1 MSEEKQV
8 EEVETKIN
16 EKKIITPDEVEATNL
31 DVEHAVNTAD
41 SVSST
46 KELELS
52 KAELAY
58 YEKKEQNRKNIVD
71 MIQVAESELADLK
84 LRKSL
89 MESDFPEL
97 LSYYQE
103 LLLDGS
109 TYPEMSTIAQATL
122 LEYITYELLKPLT
135 HIGLK
140 YSLAELDN
148 WETVHFQ
155 IRYSLGEG
163 NRLQFAFKMKPINNK
178 YEAAY
183 MDMFELDLDSKEVA
197 INDDQVLALI
207 RYWSVDNL
215 YSSVQLSVLNHELN
229 QLIVHFKTLGFN
241 VDESLLDNSK
251 PLDLHLESA
260 FELSTEILDNIFI
273 ITMSNPEYDME
284 KIGEYG
290 YEILLDKEQSLAVEV
305 NEHGHSNLNIQTGRT
320 NRSILDF
327 FGSYP
332 FLVPLMVR

>member
-1 MSEEKQV
+1 MSEDKQV
-8 EEVETKIN
+8 EASETKIN
-16 EKKIITPDEVEATNL
+16 EKKIITPNEAETT
-31 DVEHAVNTAD
+31 DVDLVDDYNAEM
-41 SVSST
+41 SPT

-52 KAELAY
+52 KAEIAY
-58 YEKKEQNRKNIVD
+58 YEKKEQNRSNIVD
-71 MIQVAESELADLK
+71 MIQVAETELADLK
-84 LRKSL
+84 LRKAL
-89 MESDFPEL
+89 MESEFPEL
-97 LSYYQE
+97 LGYYQN

-109 TYPEMSTIAQATL
+109 KYPEMSTIAQATL

-140 YSLAELDN
+140 YSTSELDS

-155 IRYSLGEG
+155 IYYLLGES
-163 NRLQFAFKMKPINNK
+163 NRLKFGFKLKPINNK

-183 MDMFELDLDSKEVA
+183 MEMFELDLKSMEVA
-197 INDDQVLALI
+197 IDDNQVLALI
-207 RYWSVDNL
+207 RYWSVDNM

-229 QLIVHFKTLGFN
+229 QLLTHFKALGFK
-241 VDESLLDNSK
+241 VAASLLDNGK

-260 FELSTEILDNIFI
+260 FELSADILDSIFI
-273 ITMSNPEYDME
+273 IAMSTSEYDME
-284 KIGEYG
+284 KTGDYS
-290 YEILLDKEQSLAVEV
+290 YEILLDKEQSLSVEA
-305 NEHGHSNLNIQTGRT
+305 NEQGNTNIDIQTGRI